1 MYFRTTGMC
10 CKYPGSCEKLCS
22 SLCKFWAA
30 IHFFVCTF
38 RCWSCTGTGNLSS
51 VNFVQSP
58 GFCFTFLF
66 RPLWRYLLL
75 FCVTNWVFCFWQLAA
90 LEKMVWLYSKLS
102 EASQKRAICGQ
113 LKLLKCSYASGEI
126 KSSVLK
132 NGTFWIWQNDFMWE
146 LDMKQDN
153 GMRWSNLTALE

>member
-1 MYFRTTGMC
+1 MENQINLQAQIHLSIYMLVIFDCSLGFWVIFLLLLFCFVTAANISLASYSSVTVYFHTTGIC

-58 GFCFTFLF
+58 GFCFTFIF

-75 FCVTNWVFCFWQLAA
+75 FCVIN
-90 LEKMVWLYSKLS
+90 
-102 EASQKRAICGQ
+102 
-113 LKLLKCSYASGEI
+113 
-126 KSSVLK
+126 
-132 NGTFWIWQNDFMWE
+132 
-146 LDMKQDN
+146 
-153 GMRWSNLTALE
+153 